1 MQLHQYPRYCKT
13 KVMKS
18 AMAKEYMK
26 RAILAFLL
34 VLMANAAS
42 SQTLI
47 VYGVNGKVEDV
58 TGGKSRLVKVRD
70 VLEHS
75 TMLKIPENSY
85 IVLFD
90 KDNKKSFTLWKQIK
104 GGGQV
109 LVRNCSDAATVTR
122 DMKIAKQG
130 ANDNLVV
137 CGTKNDYSDF
147 AKAYQE
153 EVDNMWNDF
162 DNFTNSLWEDYEAFK
177 HNYRVG
183 HADRVYEQKYGIRD
197 WRGGG
202 RASARETAGR
212 VVAGCIAKQSL
223 RLKGVSIHASL
234 VQVGA
239 ETDPNK
245 FAETITAY
253 QQDGGAHPRVPEN
266 PGRVQPVLQLL
277 HYPLRPRPG
286 AEPQAGGC
294 GAGGGNPC
302 LRGIPGDRPHRHP
315 PVFLRAGFREEGIRG
330 GEQPDGPAPEA
341 GPGPGD
347 RAAAAGI
354 AGAPDCDGRVRG
366 KAFGAQNH
374 LPAFPPVAAERLRK
388 DPAAD
393 EPSLYAGRIQG
404 LLRKAAPRL

>member
-1 MQLHQYPRYCKT
+1 
-13 KVMKS
+13 
-18 AMAKEYMK
+18 MAKEYMK

-90 KDNKKSFTLWKQIK
+90 KDNKKSFTLERSGTATVKSMIADDRNTIQELTTEFVSFLWKQIK

-162 DNFTNSLWEDYEAFK
+162 DNFTN
-177 HNYRVG
+177 
-183 HADRVYEQKYGIRD
+183 
-197 WRGGG
+197 
-202 RASARETAGR
+202 
-212 VVAGCIAKQSL
+212 C
-223 RLKGVSIHASL
+223 
-234 VQVGA
+234 
-239 ETDPNK
+239 
-245 FAETITAY
+245 
-253 QQDGGAHPRVPEN
+253 
-266 PGRVQPVLQLL
+266 
-277 HYPLRPRPG
+277 
-286 AEPQAGGC
+286 
-294 GAGGGNPC
+294 
-302 LRGIPGDRPHRHP
+302 
-315 PVFLRAGFREEGIRG
+315 
-330 GEQPDGPAPEA
+330 
-341 GPGPGD
+341 
-347 RAAAAGI
+347 
-354 AGAPDCDGRVRG
+354 
-366 KAFGAQNH
+366 
-374 LPAFPPVAAERLRK
+374 
-388 DPAAD
+388 
-393 EPSLYAGRIQG
+393 
-404 LLRKAAPRL
+404 